1 MNPIIKRYRGDRMH
15 KKIAILL
22 CMILVVGSFTGC
34 SKEQQGFLEELVK
47 VGQWE
52 AYDIKLTGTL
62 EGSMQDLSYRMDVP
76 FEGEK
81 VKFDVEG
88 YINVTDECAQLN
100 VNFLDDAKGKIPDF
114 EIFITPDVVCMN
126 RAYLMVQSDTNR
138 FDKIK
143 EKYVS
148 WPMTDELEAL
158 QSFKKS
164 EKWYPKVNQIVKDI
178 EVNMPL
184 TQNGRTYTLNLD
196 HDQIGE
202 ISKDYAKGLYA
213 HLDEIIALYLEVIEA
228 EMDLVEAPQGEA
240 PTLYEDENYV
250 AYYDVYYNSKAY
262 YEEEAKEFK
271 EEMDKYLSD
280 GEWFEIL
287 KYFVQGAVYGS
298 RVTMNTSFTDDSIIS
313 TYKGKTQI
321 LKQASIQ
328 YDVNVEIKK
337 AERHSVNLPKETRNL
352 TLDQYEAYD
361 YAYRSTFY
369 VEKAYCHTTMEDIRK
384 IVQEE
389 KLDDS
394 GYYEEIGGFTTKSD
408 AYVNLNR
415 VADQFGYV
423 VRYDE
428 SKKQYYL
435 VAGDEIVY
443 NYSTQLEEMDQ
454 LLLKFAAGEITE
466 EEYMKQLETVT
477 YAYMEEEEDEDE
489 FSEVEGAKHLYVATV
504 TIGDDVYAAL
514 SELEKIGFESKKEII
529 TNENSPYGVYIY
541 VYEPFVE
548 H

>member
-1 MNPIIKRYRGDRMH
+1 MH

-22 CMILVVGSFTGC
+22 CMILVVSSFTGC

-81 VKFDVEG
+81 VKFEVEG
-88 YINVTDECAQLN
+88 YINLADEYAQLN
-100 VNFLDDAKGKIPDF
+100 VEFLDDAKGKIPDF
-114 EIFITPDVVCMN
+114 EIFLTPDVICMN
-126 RAYLMVQSDTNR
+126 RAYLMAQSDSNR

-148 WPMTDELEAL
+148 WPITDELEAL

-164 EKWYPKVNQIVKDI
+164 KKWYPKASQIVKDI

-202 ISKDYAKGLYA
+202 ISRDYAKELYA
-213 HLDEIIALYLEVIEA
+213 HLDEILALYLEVIEA

-250 AYYDVYYNSKAY
+250 AYYDMYYNSKAY
-262 YEEEAKEFK
+262 YENQAKEFK
-271 EEMDKYLSD
+271 EDMDRYLSD

-298 RVTMNTSFTDDSIIS
+298 HLTMNTSFKEDSITS

-321 LKQASIQ
+321 LKQARMN

-337 AERHSVNLPKETRNL
+337 AQKYPIHLPKETRNL
-352 TLDQYEAYD
+352 TLEQYEAYD
-361 YAYRSTFY
+361 YVYSSTFY
-369 VEKAYCHTTMEDIRK
+369 VEKDYCDTTIEDMRK
-384 IVQEE
+384 IVEAEANKEE
-389 KLDDS
+389 YDALIDS
-394 GYYEEIGGFTTKSD
+394 FTTKSD
-408 AYVNLNR
+408 AYVDLDR
-415 VADQFGYV
+415 VANQFGYV

-443 NYSTQLEEMDQ
+443 NYSPQPEEMDQ

-466 EEYMKQLETVT
+466 EEYMTRLEESTST
-477 YAYMEEEEDEDE
+477 YEEEDE
-489 FSEVEGAKHLYVATV
+489 FAEVEGAKHLYVAIV
-504 TIGDDVYAAL
+504 RIGDSVYVAL
-514 SELEKIGFESKKEII
+514 SELEKIGFEGKKEII

-541 VYEPFVE
+541 VYEPFE
-548 H
+548 E

>member
-1 MNPIIKRYRGDRMH
+1 MH

-34 SKEQQGFLEELVK
+34 SKEQQGFLEEL
-47 VGQWE
+47 
-52 AYDIKLTGTL
+52 
-62 EGSMQDLSYRMDVP
+62 QDLSYRMDVP

-100 VNFLDDAKGKIPDF
+100 VKFLDDAKGKIPDF
-114 EIFITPDVVCMN
+114 EIFLTPDVVCMN

-164 EKWYPKVNQIVKDI
+164 KKWYPKVSQIVKDI

-184 TQNGRTYTLNLD
+184 TQNGRTYTLKLD
-196 HDQIGE
+196 PDQVGE

-287 KYFVQGAVYGS
+287 KYFIQGAVYGS
-298 RVTMNTSFTDDSIIS
+298 RVTMNTSFTDDSITS

-361 YAYRSTFY
+361 YVYSSTFY
-369 VEKAYCHTTMEDIRK
+369 VEKDYCDTTIEDMRK
-384 IVQEE
+384 IVEGEE
-389 KLDDS
+389 DKEEYDTLTDS
-394 GYYEEIGGFTTKSD
+394 FTTKSD
-408 AYVNLNR
+408 AYVDLDR
-415 VADQFGYV
+415 VANRFGYV

-443 NYSTQLEEMDQ
+443 NYNAQLEEMDQ

-466 EEYMKQLETVT
+466 EEYMKQLEVVT
-477 YAYMEEEEDEDE
+477 YTYVEEEADELA
-489 FSEVEGAKHLYVATV
+489 EVEGAKHLYVATV

-529 TNENSPYGVYIY
+529 TNENSHYGVYIY
-541 VYEPFVE
+541 VYEPFE
-548 H
+548 E